1 MGAHPPT
8 SHAVP
13 AAGEP
18 GNGSANRSPE
28 GLQAGLKNRHLSMI
42 AIGGVIGAGLFVGS
56 GAGIKAAGP
65 GILLSYA
72 LTGLLVV
79 LVMRMLGEMA
89 AASPTSGSFSAYAD
103 RALGRWAGFTIGWLY
118 WFFWSVVLAVEATA
132 AASILT
138 GWIPAVPQWAW
149 ALLVMIVLTGTNL
162 VSVGSFGEFEFWFAG
177 IKVVAIVIF
186 IVVGALAIFGLPPGQ
201 HAVGTANL
209 LGHGGFLPKGP
220 GAILSGMLLVVFS
233 FMGSEIVT
241 LAASE
246 SPNPVAAVRK
256 AVNSVIW
263 RIALFYIGS
272 IAVIVTLLPWDDPEV
287 TKSPYVAVLKSLH
300 IPGVDVVMDVV
311 VLTAVLSCLNS
322 GLYTASRMAFSL
334 GERGDAPKAFATVNK
349 GGVPAVAIWASVAF
363 GFIATIFSYTS
374 KDTIFQFL
382 LNSSGAVALFV
393 WLVICFSQLR
403 MRRTIEREMPE
414 RLTVR
419 MWLYPWLT
427 YATIALI
434 VFVVGYMF
442 YDKDGREQM
451 VLSVVAAAVVL
462 VAGLVLQKRR
472 PRAAAGQLPGGG
484 QRAHRQGDLDGVADQ
499 ERHHADGDGLA
510 EGHAGAQRE
519 VGDADR
525 VDHGVAGDHR
535 GGGAEHPAVAAAAG
549 QCAHGGGGEQ
559 HAEDVAEGGPAGAR
573 GAAREPRHAG
583 HAEQGVERQRQQPA
597 AGAERGAHQ
606 EGGEG
611 LGGDRDRGAG
621 DRDRDLG
628 RDAGDHGAAGDQRRV
643 ADAGAGAGV
652 GGGRQQVGEDR
663 SGQEGGGGCAH
674 QGTPRV

>member
-1 MGAHPPT
+1 MGAHPPPSST
-8 SHAVP
+8 GAGGTPTTTAVP
-13 AAGEP
+13 PVGDP
-18 GNGSANRSPE
+18 GGGATGGQSPD

-56 GAGIKAAGP
+56 GAGIAAAGP

-138 GWIPAVPQWAW
+138 GWVPAVPQWAW
-149 ALLVMIVLTGTNL
+149 ALLVMVVLTGTNL
-162 VSVGSFGEFEFWFAG
+162 ISVGSFGEFEFWFAG

-186 IVVGALAIFGLPPGQ
+186 IVVGALAIFGLPPGDDP
-201 HAVGTANL
+201 VGVANL
-209 LGHGGFLPKGP
+209 TGHGGFLPHGP

-246 SPNPVAAVRK
+246 APNPVQAVRK

-263 RIALFYIGS
+263 RIALFYLGS
-272 IAVIVTLLPWDDPEV
+272 IGVIVTLLPWNDKAV
-287 TKSPYVAVLKSLH
+287 AKSPYVAVLESLD
-300 IPGVDVVMDVV
+300 IPYAGTVMDIV

-334 GERGDAPKAFATVNK
+334 GERGDAPKSFATVNK
-349 GGVPAVAIWASVAF
+349 GGVPAVAIYASVAF
-363 GFIATIFSYTS
+363 GFVATIFSYTS
-374 KDTIFQFL
+374 KDTVFQFL

-403 MRRTIEREMPE
+403 MRRTIERETPE

-427 YATIALI
+427 YATIAMI

-442 YDKDGREQM
+442 YDPDGRKQM
-451 VLSVVAAAVVL
+451 VLSVIAAVVVL
-462 VAGLVLQKRR
+462 AVGLLLDRRR
-472 PRAAAGQLPGGG
+472 PRDRDAAGTK
-484 QRAHRQGDLDGVADQ
+484 
-499 ERHHADGDGLA
+499 
-510 EGHAGAQRE
+510 GA
-519 VGDADR
+519 
-525 VDHGVAGDHR
+525 
-535 GGGAEHPAVAAAAG
+535 
-549 QCAHGGGGEQ
+549 
-559 HAEDVAEGGPAGAR
+559 
-573 GAAREPRHAG
+573 
-583 HAEQGVERQRQQPA
+583 
-597 AGAERGAHQ
+597 
-606 EGGEG
+606 
-611 LGGDRDRGAG
+611 
-621 DRDRDLG
+621 
-628 RDAGDHGAAGDQRRV
+628 
-643 ADAGAGAGV
+643 
-652 GGGRQQVGEDR
+652 
-663 SGQEGGGGCAH
+663 
-674 QGTPRV
+674 

>member
-8 SHAVP
+8 MNAGK
-13 AAGEP
+13 AAGNP
-18 GNGSANRSPE
+18 GGGSGGGQSPD

-56 GAGIKAAGP
+56 GAGIAAAGP

-138 GWIPAVPQWAW
+138 GWVPAVPQWAW

-162 VSVGSFGEFEFWFAG
+162 ISVGSFGEFEFWFAG
-177 IKVVAIVIF
+177 IKVVAIVVF
-186 IVVGALAIFGLPPGQ
+186 IVIGALAIFGLPPGD
-201 HAVGTANL
+201 HAVGMANL
-209 LGHGGFLPKGP
+209 TGHGGFLPNGP

-246 SPNPVAAVRK
+246 SPNPVQAVRK

-272 IAVIVTLLPWDDPEV
+272 ITVIVTLLPWDDPALD
-287 TKSPYVAVLKSLH
+287 KSPYVAVLKSLD
-300 IPGVDVVMDVV
+300 IPAAGTVMDIV

-334 GERGDAPKAFATVNK
+334 GERGDAPKSFARVNK
-349 GGVPAVAIWASVAF
+349 GGVPATAIWASVAF
-363 GFIATIFSYTS
+363 GFVATIFSYTS
-374 KDTIFQFL
+374 KDTVFEFL

-403 MRRTIEREMPE
+403 MRKVIEREMPE

-419 MWLYPWLT
+419 MWLYPYLT

-434 VFVVGYMF
+434 LFVIGYMF
-442 YDKDGREQM
+442 YNPDGRKQM
-451 VLSVVAAAVVL
+451 VLSVVAAVVVL
-462 VAGLVLQKRR
+462 AVGLVLDRR
-472 PRAAAGQLPGGG
+472 RKAAGGATAAA
-484 QRAHRQGDLDGVADQ
+484 D
-499 ERHHADGDGLA
+499 
-510 EGHAGAQRE
+510 
-519 VGDADR
+519 
-525 VDHGVAGDHR
+525 
-535 GGGAEHPAVAAAAG
+535 
-549 QCAHGGGGEQ
+549 
-559 HAEDVAEGGPAGAR
+559 GGPAD
-573 GAAREPRHAG
+573 
-583 HAEQGVERQRQQPA
+583 QGDVRKDS
-597 AGAERGAHQ
+597 
-606 EGGEG
+606 
-611 LGGDRDRGAG
+611 LT
-621 DRDRDLG
+621 
-628 RDAGDHGAAGDQRRV
+628 
-643 ADAGAGAGV
+643 
-652 GGGRQQVGEDR
+652 R
-663 SGQEGGGGCAH
+663 S
-674 QGTPRV
+674 